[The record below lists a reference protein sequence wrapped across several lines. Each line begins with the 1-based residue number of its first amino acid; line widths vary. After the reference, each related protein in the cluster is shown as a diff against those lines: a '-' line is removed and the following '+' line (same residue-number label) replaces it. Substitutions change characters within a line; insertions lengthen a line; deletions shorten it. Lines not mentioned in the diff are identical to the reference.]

1 MKSFLIRLAK
11 VLLKLAMDEAMR
23 NALPKIYER
32 LDADLPQ
39 VLSMKPAPIVV
50 ESVVAQAIASAT
62 NNRATATQID
72 AVLGLYDPLRAALRN
87 LKKR

>member
-1 MKSFLIRLAK
+1 MKTLLIRLAK
-11 VLLKLAMDEAMR
+11 ALLKAAMDEALR
-23 NALPKIYER
+23 RALPKVYER

-39 VLSMKPAPIVV
+39 VLSMKPAPMVV

-62 NNRATATQID
+62 DHRATETQIE

-87 LKKR
+87 FKR